1 MLYQCFPPEEF
12 KYGLRILQQ
21 SPESHDDA
29 FFQYFW
35 EVRDVAVDALAH
47 ANRTLTL
54 APRGAVHQLP
64 FLELLV
70 HLHSK
75 PKTFNNRSV
84 GWLVV
89 TESLNAGSN
98 AALMCLRS
106 HVTLL
111 THLIQSP
118 ELNSSNPAPVVKDT
132 EQRILRCYFRDLCRL
147 YLSA

>member
-1 MLYQCFPPEEF
+1 VLYQCFPPEEF

-35 EVRDVAVDALAH
+35 EVRDAAVDALVH
-47 ANRTLTL
+47 VNRTLTL
-54 APRGAVHQLP
+54 VPRGDVHQLP

-84 GWLVV
+84 GRPPADC
-89 TESLNAGSN
+89 LNAGSN
-98 AALMCLRS
+98 ANAGLDVCGLFAQPRDPANAPD
-106 HVTLL
+106 
-111 THLIQSP
+111 P
-118 ELNSSNPAPVVKDT
+118 ESGA
-132 EQRILRCYFRDLCRL
+132 
-147 YLSA
+147 